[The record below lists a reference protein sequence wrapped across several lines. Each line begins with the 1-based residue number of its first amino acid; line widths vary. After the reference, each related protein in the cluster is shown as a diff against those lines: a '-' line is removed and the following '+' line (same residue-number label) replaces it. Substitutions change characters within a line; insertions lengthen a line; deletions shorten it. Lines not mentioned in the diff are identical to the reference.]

1 MLDILPLIINGMC
14 EYYSKKNIR
23 SMFFGYHM
31 SAEMATFSP
40 HKRVKSCRAS
50 QIICHYLFFRLI
62 LHTQNRTQIL
72 NLLF

>member
-50 QIICHYLFFRLI
+50 
-62 LHTQNRTQIL
+62 
-72 NLLF
+72 

>member
-31 SAEMATFSP
+31 SVEMATFLP
-40 HKRVKSCRAS
+40 NACVKSCRVS
-50 QIICHYLFFRLI
+50 
-62 LHTQNRTQIL
+62 
-72 NLLF
+72 